1 MRKFNWSFNLTCIFA
16 VVCGA
21 RQNYVNV
28 QSTVIWKRMCLS
40 PPDSRPEHVL
50 IYCPGP
56 TFLYKVWGG
65 TRFICKRRL
74 KLWSSGPS
82 WNTFSSRLR
91 FEQANVKKF
100 QLHNMG
106 KEAERYVGVVSLSP
120 PFYRNLATRC
130 LGYIL
135 GTPHVQV
142 MRFDRKAV
150 GEICSNLQ
158 YSKVW
163 NTQIFLTSLHYCRP
177 VAPLSIL
184 WTYCES
190 CFVSV

>member
-1 MRKFNWSFNLTCIFA
+1 VPW
-16 VVCGA
+16 GA
-21 RQNYVNV
+21 IQNYGNV
-28 QSTVIWKRMCLS
+28 HSTVIWSLLLFRHLS
-40 PPDSRPEHVL
+40 RR
-50 IYCPGP
+50 YCIVRRQH
-56 TFLYKVWGG
+56 FWGG

-74 KLWSSGPS
+74 VKLWSRGLS
-82 WNTFSSRLR
+82 WKTFSSRLR

-106 KEAERYVGVVSLSP
+106 KEAGRYMGVVSLSP

-135 GTPHVQV
+135 GIPHVQV
-142 MRFDRKAV
+142 VQFDRKPV
-150 GEICSNLQ
+150 GEICSNPLQ
-158 YSKVW
+158 YP
-163 NTQIFLTSLHYCRP
+163 NFLTSLHYCRP

-184 WTYCES
+184 CTYFES

>member
-1 MRKFNWSFNLTCIFA
+1 
-16 VVCGA
+16 
-21 RQNYVNV
+21 
-28 QSTVIWKRMCLS
+28 MCLS